1 MATKKTIEAA
11 VPKFTKAALLKAKK
25 YAYQKDVLN
34 ALLKDDQEYTAK
46 EVAGLVENFLK
57 GKVD

>member
-1 MATKKTIEAA
+1 MATKKTIEPV

-25 YAYQKDVLN
+25 YANKKDVLN
-34 ALLKDDQEYTAK
+34 AVLKDDQEYTAK
-46 EVAGLVENFLK
+46 EAAELVENFLK